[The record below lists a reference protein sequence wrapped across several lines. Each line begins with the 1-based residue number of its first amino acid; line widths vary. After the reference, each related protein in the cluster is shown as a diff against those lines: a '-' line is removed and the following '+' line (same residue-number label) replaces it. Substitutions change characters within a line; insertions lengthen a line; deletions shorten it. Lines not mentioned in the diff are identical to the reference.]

1 VPRRKNFS
9 EFSDTGSRRS
19 QQNFEESSMM
29 ESSHHSVE
37 KADLAQTPVLAEPQ
51 QASASKNNDGL
62 EVLET
67 REWLDSL
74 DYVLS
79 RGGPESAGR
88 LLQQLSLHA
97 RRAAGVNLPFTA
109 TTPYQNTISVRQQ
122 APFPGSQEMERR
134 IKSLVRWNAMA
145 MVVRANKIQ
154 EGIGGHISTFASA
167 ATLYEVA
174 FNHFLRARTE
184 NGDRDIVYFQ
194 GHAAPGMY
202 SRAFLEGRL
211 PKEKLENFRRELKP
225 GGGLSS
231 YPHPWLMPDFWEF
244 PTVSMGLGPIQSIYH
259 ARFIKYLENRGLKT
273 TTGGKVWAFLGDGE
287 MDEPESL
294 GSITLASREKLDNL
308 IWVINCNLQ
317 RLDGPVRGNGK
328 IIQELEAIF
337 RGAGWNVIKVIWGCD
352 WDSLIQNDRDGLL
365 VKRLGEVTDGQY
377 QKFFVESGAYFRQ
390 NLFGTDPRLLRM
402 VEHLSDEQLSRLR
415 LGGHDPIKV
424 HAAYKSAIEH
434 KGAPTLILAKTIKGY
449 GLGEAGEGKNITH
462 QQKKLNDDEL
472 RMFRSRFGIPI
483 PDAELHDAP
492 FYRPADDSPEIRY
505 MQERRKVLGGYMPE
519 RKVRSKA
526 IKEVSPVHFDEFH
539 KGTEGRDVSTTMV
552 FVRLLAKLLRDPEIG
567 KLIVPIIPD
576 EARTFGME
584 ALFRQVGI
592 YSSVGQLYEPVD
604 MDTLLYYKEAKDGQI
619 LEEGIT
625 EAGSISSFIA
635 AGTAYANHGIN
646 TIPFFIYYS
655 MFGFQRIGD
664 LIWAAADMRT
674 RGFLLGGTAGRT
686 TLAGEG
692 LQHQDGHSHVLALS
706 VPNLKAYDPAF
717 AFEIAIIIQD
727 GIRRMYV
734 DQESIFYYL
743 TLGNEPLPMPAMPD
757 GEGIRDGIL
766 KGMYRFKA
774 SQKTDAKLRAQ
785 LFGSGAIMFEVLK
798 AQQILEEKYGVAADV
813 WSITSYKELYRDGN
827 DCERW
832 NMLHPGDSPKVPY
845 VSEKL
850 KDAAGVL
857 VAASDYMKVL
867 PESIARWMPRPLVAL
882 GTDGFGR
889 SESRTSL
896 RDFFEV
902 DAKHIVLATLHALA
916 TEKEKKIESKVVA
929 QAIKDLGINPAKLN
943 PAIS

>member
-1 VPRRKNFS
+1 VA
-9 EFSDTGSRRS
+9 ET
-19 QQNFEESSMM
+19 
-29 ESSHHSVE
+29 
-37 KADLAQTPVLAEPQ
+37 QTNGV
-51 QASASKNNDGL
+51 

-79 RGGPESAGR
+79 QGGPERAGR

-109 TTPYQNTISVRQQ
+109 TTPYQNTIVAQQ
-122 APFPGSQEMERR
+122 QPPFPGSQEMERR
-134 IKSLVRWNAMA
+134 IKSMVRWNALA

-174 FNHFLRARTE
+174 FNHFLQARTE
-184 NGDRDIVYFQ
+184 SDDRDLVYFQ

-202 SRAFLEGRL
+202 SRAYLEGRI
-211 PKEKLENFRRELKP
+211 PEQKLQNFRRELKE

-244 PTVSMGLGPIQSIYH
+244 PTVSMGLGPIQAIYQ
-259 ARFIKYLENRGLKT
+259 ARFSRYLENRGLKT
-273 TTGGKVWAFLGDGE
+273 ATGGRVWAFMGDGE

-294 GSITLASREKLDNL
+294 GSITLASRERLDNL
-308 IWVINCNLQ
+308 IFVVNCNLQ

-337 RGAGWNVIKVIWGCD
+337 RGAGWNVIKVVWGSD
-352 WDSLIQNDRDGLL
+352 WDNLMSKDRDGIL
-365 VKRLGEVTDGQY
+365 VKRMGELTDGQY
-377 QKFFVESGAYFRQ
+377 QKYFVESGAYFRH
-390 NLFGTDPRLLRM
+390 NLFGSDPRLLKM
-402 VEHLSDEQLSRLR
+402 VEHLSDDQLSRMR

-424 HAAYKSAIEH
+424 YAAYKAATEH
-434 KGAPTLILAKTIKGY
+434 QGAPTVILAKTIKGY

-462 QQKKLNDDEL
+462 QQKKLNEDEL
-472 RMFRSRFGIPI
+472 RTFRSRFGIPI
-483 PDAELHDAP
+483 PDEKLNDAP
-492 FYRPADDSPEIRY
+492 FYRPAEDSPEIKY
-505 MQERRKVLGGYMPE
+505 MQERRKQLGGYLPE
-519 RKVRSKA
+519 RKVRSQPIA
-526 IKEVSPVHFDEFH
+526 PVSEAHFEEFH
-539 KGTEGRDVSTTMV
+539 KGTDGREASTTMV
-552 FVRLLAKLLRDPEIG
+552 FVRLLSKLLRDPEIG

-625 EAGSISSFIA
+625 EAGSICSFIA

-646 TIPFFIYYS
+646 TIPFFIFYS

-664 LIWAAADMRT
+664 FIWAAADLRT
-674 RGFLLGGTAGRT
+674 RGFLVGGTAGRT

-692 LQHQDGHSHVLALS
+692 LQHQDGHSHVLALP
-706 VPNLKAYDPAF
+706 VPNLLAYDPAF
-717 AFEIAIIIQD
+717 AYEIAVIIQE
-727 GIRRMYV
+727 GIKRMYV

-743 TLGNEPLPMPAMPD
+743 TVSNEPLPMPAMP
-757 GEGIRDGIL
+757 EGKDVKEGIL
-766 KGMYRFKA
+766 KGLYRFRTSNKKD
-774 SQKTDAKLRAQ
+774 SKLRAQ
-785 LFGSGAIMFEVLK
+785 LFCSGTIMYEVLK
-798 AQQILEEKYGVAADV
+798 AQQVLEEKYGVAADV
-813 WSITSYKELYRDGN
+813 WSVTSYKQLYRDGN
-827 DCERW
+827 DCDRW
-832 NMLHPGDSPKVPY
+832 NMLHPGETPHVPF
-845 VSEKL
+845 VTRAL
-850 KDAAGVL
+850 KDAPGVL
-857 VAASDYMKVL
+857 IAASDYMKVL
-867 PESIARWMPRPLVAL
+867 PESIAQWLPRPLLAL

-889 SESRTSL
+889 SESRAAL

-902 DAKHIVLATLHALA
+902 DAKHIVLATLTALA
-916 TEKEKKIESKVVA
+916 REK
-929 QAIKDLGINPAKLN
+929 QIKLEVLQKALKELGINPEKAN
-943 PAIS
+943 PANT